1 MKHFAVELKRTS
13 YITVYVDAETK
24 EQAEEKVWNESEY
37 GAYDDSDASWE
48 CTDIYEQFATDETR
62 SYGKGVTA

>member
-24 EQAEEKVWNESEY
+24 EQAEADAWIEIEKNT
-37 GAYDDSDASWE
+37 ADISDADWQCS
-48 CTDIYEQFATDETR
+48 DIYEQCATDESR
-62 SYGKGVTA
+62 SNGPHQ